1 MIPKAHAKAKNKY
14 LKSDNPNK
22 PTLYICIYIYILK
35 LIEEVNLDL

>member
-22 PTLYICIYIYILK
+22 PTLYICIYIYIYLS
-35 LIEEVNLDL
+35 